1 MVVKCMEYDSNK
13 AYELYK
19 RTKDEEYIKII
30 SNNAHGIA
38 RKYINEGRKK
48 CYYSI
53 ECKVPEG
60 GNKCDDCI
68 NKKMCLLIIKTY
80 NKIKSNYK

>member
-1 MVVKCMEYDSNK
+1 M
-13 AYELYK
+13 
-19 RTKDEEYIKII
+19 II
-30 SNNAHGIA
+30 DDI
-38 RKYINEGRKK
+38 KK

-68 NKKMCLLIIKTY
+68 NKEMCLLIIKTY
-80 NKIKSNYK
+80 NKIKKNYKKVREWRAIKHMNYTNKLKTKNI

>member
-1 MVVKCMEYDSNK
+1 MIVDDI
-13 AYELYK
+13 
-19 RTKDEEYIKII
+19 R
-30 SNNAHGIA
+30 
-38 RKYINEGRKK
+38 K

-53 ECKVPEG
+53 ECKVPED

>member
-1 MVVKCMEYDSNK
+1 MIVD
-13 AYELYK
+13 
-19 RTKDEEYIKII
+19 DI
-30 SNNAHGIA
+30 
-38 RKYINEGRKK
+38 KK

-68 NKKMCLLIIKTY
+68 NKEMCLMIIKTY